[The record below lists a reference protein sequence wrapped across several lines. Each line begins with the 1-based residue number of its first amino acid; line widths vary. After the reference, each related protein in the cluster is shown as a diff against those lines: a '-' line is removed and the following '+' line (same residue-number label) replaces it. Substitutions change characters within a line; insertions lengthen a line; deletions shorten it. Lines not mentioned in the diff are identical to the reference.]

1 MRTVVKI
8 YREYVGLRIQEAC
21 DNIGIVGETIE
32 GISGF
37 LCVESRK
44 ESMKRMSATGGFTCL
59 H

>member
-8 YREYVGLRIQEAC
+8 YREYVGLRIREAC

-37 LCVESRK
+37 LCAESRK

>member
-1 MRTVVKI
+1 MKI

-21 DNIGIVGETIE
+21 DNIGIVDETIE